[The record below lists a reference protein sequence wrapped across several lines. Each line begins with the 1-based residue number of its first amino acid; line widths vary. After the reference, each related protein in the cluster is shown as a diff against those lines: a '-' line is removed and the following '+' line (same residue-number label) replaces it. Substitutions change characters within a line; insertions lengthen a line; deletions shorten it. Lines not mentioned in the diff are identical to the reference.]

1 MIARPTGNLGKTSG
15 GAVQYA
21 CDARPHGRVFRWIVG
36 LMAAKAY
43 AWASDAANMA
53 RLPAMTRAAFLS
65 EMDAIGV
72 RVS

>member
-1 MIARPTGNLGKTSG
+1 
-15 GAVQYA
+15 
-21 CDARPHGRVFRWIVG
+21 
-36 LMAAKAY
+36 MAAKAY

>member
-1 MIARPTGNLGKTSG
+1 
-15 GAVQYA
+15 
-21 CDARPHGRVFRWIVG
+21 
-36 LMAAKAY
+36 MAAKAY
-43 AWASDAANMA
+43 AWASNPTNMA